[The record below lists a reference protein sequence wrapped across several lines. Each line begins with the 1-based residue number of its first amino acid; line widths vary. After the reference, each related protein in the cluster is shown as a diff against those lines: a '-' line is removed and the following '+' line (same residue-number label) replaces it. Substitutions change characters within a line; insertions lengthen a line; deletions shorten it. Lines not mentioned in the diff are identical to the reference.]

1 MMRKL
6 LLFFLR
12 RAMRLSLL
20 LLLSSLMLEVS
31 MTLVAVTRGTHN
43 VSQFPPSYWS
53 LVTSLS
59 YYALSLANSIRPSCP
74 GYHIKGFTQSHFQ
87 L

>member
-1 MMRKL
+1 MMRNI

-12 RAMRLSLL
+12 PAMHLSLL
-20 LLLSSLMLEVS
+20 LVLPFLKLEVS
-31 MTLVAVTRGTHN
+31 MTRVAVTRGTHN
-43 VSQFPPSYWS
+43 VSQCPPSHWS